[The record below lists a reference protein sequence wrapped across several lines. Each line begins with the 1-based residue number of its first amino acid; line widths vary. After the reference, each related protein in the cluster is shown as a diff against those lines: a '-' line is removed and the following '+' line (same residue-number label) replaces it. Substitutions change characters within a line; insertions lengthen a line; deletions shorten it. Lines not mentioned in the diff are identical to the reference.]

1 MKKRDRKKL
10 TIHRETVRDLTAQR
24 LTEAQGAG
32 KDAVWSNPPQCD
44 PACSSQTLS
53 CTL

>member
-10 TIHRETVRDLTAQR
+10 TIHRETVLDLTAQR

-32 KDAVWSNPPQCD
+32 KGAVWSHPPQCD

>member
-1 MKKRDRKKL
+1 MRKHDRKKL
-10 TIHRETVRDLTAQR
+10 TFDRETVRDLTAQR

-32 KDAVWSNPPQCD
+32 KGAVWSNPPQCD
-44 PACSSQTLS
+44 PACTSQTLS